1 MKMNKLVLL
10 MACAIV
16 LPALSVDNV
25 DIKVTGRIIA
35 APCVFNGG
43 SENMNVDL
51 GNIQA
56 TNMFTP
62 GSSSD
67 PVTFNLLFTR
77 CPPGTLSVTT
87 RFSGTPDP
95 EAGMNY
101 YQNSGTATRVAIAM
115 SDATT
120 GLLMGSGSSI
130 TQNIAADRTATI
142 PMSAMVTSVA
152 GRPTPGSIHAVVVLT
167 MQYN

>member
-1 MKMNKLVLL
+1 MKMNILVLL
-10 MACAIV
+10 MACATA
-16 LPALSVDNV
+16 LPALSADNV

-43 SENMNVDL
+43 NSNMNIDL

-67 PVTFNLLFTR
+67 PVSFNLLFTS

-101 YQNSGTATRVAIAM
+101 YQNSGTAPAWRLLCLMPLRVC
-115 SDATT
+115 
-120 GLLMGSGSSI
+120 
-130 TQNIAADRTATI
+130 
-142 PMSAMVTSVA
+142 
-152 GRPTPGSIHAVVVLT
+152 
-167 MQYN
+167 

>member
-16 LPALSVDNV
+16 LPALSADNV

-67 PVTFNLLFTR
+67 PVTFNLLFSR
-77 CPPGTLSVTT
+77 CP

>member
-1 MKMNKLVLL
+1 MKMNILVLL
-10 MACAIV
+10 MACVTA
-16 LPALSVDNV
+16 LPALSADNV

-43 SENMNVDL
+43 NSNMNIDL

-67 PVTFNLLFTR
+67 PVSFNLLFTS

-120 GLLMGSGSSI
+120 GVLMGNGSSI
-130 TQNIAADRTATI
+130 TQNIAADRTAKM
-142 PMSAMVTSVA
+142 PMKTMVTSVA
-152 GRPTPGSIHAVVVLT
+152 GRPTPGSIRAVVVLT

>member
-1 MKMNKLVLL
+1 MKMNILVLL
-10 MACAIV
+10 MACVTA
-16 LPALSVDNV
+16 LPALSADNV

-43 SENMNVDL
+43 NSNMNIDL

-67 PVTFNLLFTR
+67 PVSFNLLFTS

-115 SDATT
+115 SD
-120 GLLMGSGSSI
+120 GF
-130 TQNIAADRTATI
+130 
-142 PMSAMVTSVA
+142 VE
-152 GRPTPGSIHAVVVLT
+152 
-167 MQYN
+167 

>member
-1 MKMNKLVLL
+1 MLILVISGVQT
-10 MACAIV
+10 C
-16 LPALSVDNV
+16 S
-25 DIKVTGRIIA
+25 
-35 APCVFNGG
+35 
-43 SENMNVDL
+43 
-51 GNIQA
+51 
-56 TNMFTP
+56 P

-67 PVTFNLLFTR
+67 PVTFKSPVL
-77 CPPGTLSVTT
+77 PLSAGYAKRDT

-152 GRPTPGSIHAVVVLT
+152 GRRRQVPFMPLSF
-167 MQYN
+167 

>member
-1 MKMNKLVLL
+1 MN
-10 MACAIV
+10 I
-16 LPALSVDNV
+16 
-25 DIKVTGRIIA
+25 
-35 APCVFNGG
+35 
-43 SENMNVDL
+43 DL

-67 PVTFNLLFTR
+67 PVSFNLLFTS

-101 YQNSGTATRVAIAM
+101 YQNSGTATRVAIAV

-120 GLLMGSGSSI
+120 GVLMGNGSSI
-130 TQNIAADRTATI
+130 TQNIAADRTAKM
-142 PMSAMVTSVA
+142 PMKAMVTSVA
-152 GRPTPGSIHAVVVLT
+152 GRPTLGSIRAVVVLT

>member
-1 MKMNKLVLL
+1 MKMNILVLL
-10 MACAIV
+10 MACATA
-16 LPALSVDNV
+16 LPALSADNV

-43 SENMNVDL
+43 NSNMNIDL

-62 GSSSD
+62 GSSSN
-67 PVTFNLLFTR
+67 PVSFNLLFTS

-120 GLLMGSGSSI
+120 GVLMGNGSSI
-130 TQNIAADRTATI
+130 TQNIAADRTAKM
-142 PMSAMVTSVA
+142 PMKAMVTSVA
-152 GRPTPGSIHAVVVLT
+152 
-167 MQYN
+167 

>member
-1 MKMNKLVLL
+1 MKMNILVLL
-10 MACAIV
+10 MACVTA
-16 LPALSVDNV
+16 LPALSADNV

-43 SENMNVDL
+43 NSNMNIDL

-67 PVTFNLLFTR
+67 PVSFNLLFTS

-120 GLLMGSGSSI
+120 GVLMGNGSSI
-130 TQNIAADRTATI
+130 TQNIAADRTAKM
-142 PMSAMVTSVA
+142 PMKAMVTSVE
-152 GRPTPGSIHAVVVLT
+152 GRPTPGSIRAVVVLT

>member
-1 MKMNKLVLL
+1 MKMNKLILL
-10 MACAIV
+10 MACAMV
-16 LPALSVDNV
+16 LPAMSADNV

-67 PVTFNLLFTR
+67 PVTFHLLFTR

-87 RFSGTPDP
+87 RFSGTP
-95 EAGMNY
+95 
-101 YQNSGTATRVAIAM
+101 
-115 SDATT
+115 
-120 GLLMGSGSSI
+120 
-130 TQNIAADRTATI
+130 
-142 PMSAMVTSVA
+142 
-152 GRPTPGSIHAVVVLT
+152 
-167 MQYN
+167 

>member
-1 MKMNKLVLL
+1 MKMNILVLL
-10 MACAIV
+10 MACATA
-16 LPALSVDNV
+16 LPALSADNV

-43 SENMNVDL
+43 NSNMNIDL

-67 PVTFNLLFTR
+67 PVSFNLLFTR

-120 GLLMGSGSSI
+120 GLLMGNGSSI
-130 TQNIAADRTATI
+130 TQNIAADRTAK
-142 PMSAMVTSVA
+142 MQMKAMVTSVA
-152 GRPTPGSIHAVVVLT
+152 GRPTPGSIRAVVVLT

>member
-1 MKMNKLVLL
+1 MKMNILVLL
-10 MACAIV
+10 MACVTA
-16 LPALSVDNV
+16 LPALSADNV

-43 SENMNVDL
+43 NSNMNIDL

-67 PVTFNLLFTR
+67 PVSFNLLFTS

-120 GLLMGSGSSI
+120 GVLMGNGSSI
-130 TQNIAADRTATI
+130 TQNIAADRTAKM
-142 PMSAMVTSVA
+142 PMKAMVTSVA
-152 GRPTPGSIHAVVVLT
+152 
-167 MQYN
+167 

>member
-1 MKMNKLVLL
+1 MKMNILVLL
-10 MACAIV
+10 MACVTA
-16 LPALSVDNV
+16 LPALSADNV

-43 SENMNVDL
+43 NSNMNIDL

-67 PVTFNLLFTR
+67 PVSFNLLFTS

-120 GLLMGSGSSI
+120 GVLMGNGSSI
-130 TQNIAADRTATI
+130 TQNIAADRTAKM
-142 PMSAMVTSVA
+142 PMKAMVTSVA
-152 GRPTPGSIHAVVVLT
+152 GRPTSGSIRAVVVLT